1 MLASPEERKW
11 IFIYCPV
18 VGNPHSLFK
27 LQETMCSLL
36 FAQRVRA
43 VELGTAKK
51 TVDSTEVAALK
62 KRIKEL
68 EVSLSLVVD

>member
-1 MLASPEERKW
+1 MQ
-11 IFIYCPV
+11 
-18 VGNPHSLFK
+18 

-43 VELGTAKK
+43 VELGASKK
-51 TVDSTEVAALK
+51 TVDGTEVAALK

-68 EVSLSLVVD
+68 EVRGPRMKSQCSRRALQNGQ

>member
-1 MLASPEERKW
+1 
-11 IFIYCPV
+11 
-18 VGNPHSLFK
+18 
-27 LQETMCSLL
+27 MCSLL